1 MALGCSSGRHGENC
15 SRPCPDHCLDNSCHI
30 ETGLCFGCKEGYL
43 GVTCEKRTYSKLKA
57 LLTFV
62 HHY

>member
-30 ETGLCFGCKEGYL
+30 ETGLCFECKEGYL

-57 LLTFV
+57 LLIFV